1 MMFGNYIEPEYHY
14 FFSCIGSKP
23 QFSHVTLQ
31 KRIWVQYCVF
41 DLSVLGLMKPWQ
53 FVFNGTLTVQYASGL
68 SPTTLY
74 QSFVTCRFAKVEGD
88 PKRQKVF
95 TISNPIGASKP
106 PSFLQRWNT
115 KTFTL
120 EQAIPKEGSLSAIA
134 VSDNGTYVA
143 TGSMFDGTVEI
154 YTAFNLQVMLHYL
167 VPIALGFDLTF
178 TAYAWEVLLR
188 H

>member
-1 MMFGNYIEPEYHY
+1 MSYLRPQANYPLN
-14 FFSCIGSKP
+14 
-23 QFSHVTLQ
+23 T
-31 KRIWVQYCVF
+31 
-41 DLSVLGLMKPWQ
+41 VLLP
-53 FVFNGTLTVQYASGL
+53 
-68 SPTTLY
+68 
-74 QSFVTCRFAKVEGD
+74 CRFAKVEGD

-154 YTAFNLQVMLHYL
+154 YTAFNLQVILHYL
-167 VPIALGFDLTF
+167 IPIGLS
-178 TAYAWEVLLR
+178 
-188 H
+188 

>member
-1 MMFGNYIEPEYHY
+1 MELSLCNMPQANYPLN
-14 FFSCIGSKP
+14 
-23 QFSHVTLQ
+23 T
-31 KRIWVQYCVF
+31 
-41 DLSVLGLMKPWQ
+41 VLLP
-53 FVFNGTLTVQYASGL
+53 
-68 SPTTLY
+68 
-74 QSFVTCRFAKVEGD
+74 CRFAKVEGD

-154 YTAFNLQVMLHYL
+154 YTAFNLQVILHYL
-167 VPIALGFDLTF
+167 IPIGLSWHSRLMYGRSYLDVNWWTKRTIQHPGCIF
-178 TAYAWEVLLR
+178 TVLEKGGEVSCYIYYWPWILANVGR
-188 H
+188 GRCDSWI